1 MLTKNCRI
9 ILKTL
14 NKHKDEYFTLRHL
27 EALCKLSGPEL
38 SRAVD
43 HLIALDFVRYTKFSE
58 LPGKGPVRFS
68 DPPIEL
74 TELGANYRR
83 ARLMEILKY
92 IADKWTDITACVIA
106 IISLIVSIW
115 TALSNSQ

>member
-27 EALCKLSGPEL
+27 EALCSLSEPEL
-38 SRAVD
+38 ARAAD
-43 HLIALDFVRYTKFSE
+43 YLIELKYVRYTRFPE
-58 LPGKGPVRFS
+58 LPGKASIRFS

-74 TELGANYRR
+74 TELGANYR
-83 ARLMEILKY
+83 AVLLKEFLKY
-92 IADKWTDITACVIA
+92 LADKWIDILASVIS
-106 IISLIVSIW
+106 IVSLIVSIR
-115 TALSNSQ
+115 TALSN